1 MTNATVSACLWWN
14 EAMNSSRSTLM
25 TILPIVVG
33 FGLLGASLF
42 LFRYQ
47 VALGAIL
54 GGLGALVLIANLVL
68 LRRGR

>member
-14 EAMNSSRSTLM
+14 EAMNPSRSTLM

>member
-1 MTNATVSACLWWN
+1 
-14 EAMNSSRSTLM
+14 MNPSRSTLM

>member
-1 MTNATVSACLWWN
+1 
-14 EAMNSSRSTLM
+14 MNPSRSTLM
-25 TILPIVVG
+25 TILPVVVG

-47 VALGAIL
+47 VVLGAIL